1 MTRYRKSVFPN
12 ERMGKHFHAKNQL
25 KKLVI
30 TMTAQDI
37 SSKEK
42 NPSVWDQYTEETTGK
57 AKAVLEE
64 QLAKKE

>member
-25 KKLVI
+25 KKLVV

-37 SSKEK
+37 SSKEDILQSETSTLRR
-42 NPSVWDQYTEETTGK
+42 PQERRRQY
-57 AKAVLEE
+57 
-64 QLAKKE
+64 